1 MIQLQVLNKI
11 LKDKDSS
18 FIVDNNLDNSYFSDY
33 QNEFN
38 FIINHLNKYNSIP
51 DLATFLN
58 VFEDF
63 TVLQVDEP
71 DSYLLEKLEED
82 RTQRKLAFSFNKI
95 RDLLMKDD
103 TNGALNYFKSTF
115 QDVSTSS
122 SKVQCVDILKD
133 TSRYDKYIE
142 RTQDYNKYYIRTGF
156 KELDNIIGGWDRE
169 EELVV
174 VAARTNAGKCL
185 CKGTKILMA
194 DGSTK
199 KVENVKVGDK
209 VQSLNRINTVLA
221 LHNGV
226 SKGYKIIPNVG
237 EPFVISQNHILTI
250 MELKEVWDRKR
261 KHMVTHN
268 EFELKDISIEEYL
281 SYSNHKK
288 HLCRLYY
295 PKIEYE
301 PKNLLI
307 PPYIMGIW
315 LGDGTSSRAEICSM
329 DKEVIEEW
337 KNYANLIG
345 LKCTKRDK
353 YSGNTKSKSSMYTLT
368 HRHGKK
374 NILLELLKYYNIFGN
389 KNIPLDYITGD
400 RQQRL
405 EFLAGLLDSD
415 GYYNKKNNT
424 YEITFKS
431 RDMIEKTRQLCCGLG
446 YRVSVIQDKYVKKFN
461 KIYYRINICG
471 DFSELPVRVA
481 HKKPH
486 VITNYKRNLSLT
498 NFKVEQVEKIEY
510 YGFMCDGDERYILA
524 NGILTHNTWINLK
537 MALEAVKQGLNVLLY
552 SGEMSEKKVG
562 YRMDTLISH
571 IPNTSLIRGRS
582 DVQIEYK
589 KYIDS
594 LSTMFKGYFKIVTPQ
609 MLNGPATV
617 GALGNLIDK
626 EKPDILFI
634 DQHSL
639 LEDQRKAKTPV
650 ERASNISRDL
660 KNLQVM
666 KRIPI
671 ISVSQLNRTKNE
683 DDTIDTTQL
692 SMSDRISQDATII
705 IGLSRDKKDKNLM
718 SLQIVKARDAE
729 AGRIL
734 KYNVDFNTGV
744 YTYIPEEEDIN
755 QETMKEYVYRYK
767 IEDELL

>member
-95 RDLLMKDD
+95 RELLMKDD

-169 EELVV
+169 EELAV
-174 VAARTNAGKCL
+174 VAARTNVGKSF
-185 CKGTKILMA
+185 IL
-194 DGSTK
+194 
-199 KVENVKVGDK
+199 
-209 VQSLNRINTVLA
+209 I
-221 LHNGV
+221 
-226 SKGYKIIPNVG
+226 
-237 EPFVISQNHILTI
+237 
-250 MELKEVWDRKR
+250 
-261 KHMVTHN
+261 
-268 EFELKDISIEEYL
+268 
-281 SYSNHKK
+281 
-288 HLCRLYY
+288 
-295 PKIEYE
+295 
-301 PKNLLI
+301 
-307 PPYIMGIW
+307 
-315 LGDGTSSRAEICSM
+315 
-329 DKEVIEEW
+329 
-337 KNYANLIG
+337 
-345 LKCTKRDK
+345 
-353 YSGNTKSKSSMYTLT
+353 
-368 HRHGKK
+368 
-374 NILLELLKYYNIFGN
+374 
-389 KNIPLDYITGD
+389 
-400 RQQRL
+400 
-405 EFLAGLLDSD
+405 
-415 GYYNKKNNT
+415 
-424 YEITFKS
+424 
-431 RDMIEKTRQLCCGLG
+431 
-446 YRVSVIQDKYVKKFN
+446 
-461 KIYYRINICG
+461 
-471 DFSELPVRVA
+471 
-481 HKKPH
+481 
-486 VITNYKRNLSLT
+486 
-498 NFKVEQVEKIEY
+498 
-510 YGFMCDGDERYILA
+510 
-524 NGILTHNTWINLK
+524 K

-582 DVQIEYK
+582 DAQVEYK

-734 KYNVDFNTGV
+734 KYNVDFNTGI
-744 YTYIPEEEDIN
+744 YTYIPEEEDDIN
-755 QETMKEYVYRYK
+755 QETMKDYIYRYN